1 MIGWLNE
8 WLNECNNFPG
18 NKCILHILYT
28 YICHDYT
35 MYFTPG
41 YRYVYLLGVKKYTTT
56 DILLLLYCTTLLLLY
71 CYYCTVVLYCYLLY
85 CYRTIGFCVY
95 HIGGCQ
101 PSLIESC
108 VFEMSILAQPLIN
121 CLTSLTILD
130 CKIEVRMQKCI
141 EHLVFCIRNWF
152 KVTPCRSCCLSV
164 SRMCKSRSSFKFSNY
179 WRDDTY

>member
-1 MIGWLNE
+1 
-8 WLNECNNFPG
+8 
-18 NKCILHILYT
+18 
-28 YICHDYT
+28 
-35 MYFTPG
+35 MYFTYFIHIHMSWLHNVLYSWI

-56 DILLLLYCTTLLLLY
+56 DILLLLYCYRTVITILLLLY
-71 CYYCTVVLYCYLLY
+71 CCTATV
-85 CYRTIGFCVY
+85 TIGFRAC

-101 PSLIESC
+101 PLLIESC

-164 SRMCKSRSSFKFSNY
+164 SRMCKNRSSFKFSNY
-179 WRDDTY
+179 WRDNTY